1 MSKIPQEYL
10 SNYDFG
16 FSAVDEIP
24 QAQVEQQPNPWSSG
38 PQPIIDDIE
47 GIHDNIVRIEQKM
60 DAMMHVVNGLNQKL
74 SNLDDEFD
82 VVKSTTEQEI
92 KNKLVEVEKLT
103 MPLLVNLLKTADR
116 DYIHWPNREEKIQ
129 AQIDKLLLI
138 TRS

>member
-92 KNKLVEVEKLT
+92 KNKLVEVEKLM

-116 DYIHWPNREEKIQ
+116 HYIHWPNREEKIQ
-129 AQIDKLLLI
+129 AQIDKLLSI
-138 TRS
+138 TRN

>member
-1 MSKIPQEYL
+1 MNKIPQEYL

-60 DAMMHVVNGLNQKL
+60 DAMMQVVTGLNQKL

>member
-1 MSKIPQEYL
+1 MNQIPQEYL

-24 QAQVEQQPNPWSSG
+24 QSQVEQQPNPWSSG
-38 PQPIIDDIE
+38 PQPIIDDI
-47 GIHDNIVRIEQKM
+47 VRIEQKM
-60 DAMMHVVNGLNQKL
+60 DAMMHVVSGLNQKL

-92 KNKLVEVEKLT
+92 KNKLVEVEKLM
-103 MPLLVNLLKTADR
+103 MPLLVNLIKTADR
-116 DYIHWPNREEKIQ
+116 DYIFWPKREEKIQ
-129 AQIDKLLLI
+129 AQIDQLLSI

>member
-92 KNKLVEVEKLT
+92 KNKLVDVEKLI
-103 MPLLVNLLKTADR
+103 MPLLVNLIKTADR
-116 DYIHWPNREEKIQ
+116 DYIFWPKREEKIQ
-129 AQIDKLLLI
+129 AQIDQLLSI

>member
-1 MSKIPQEYL
+1 MNKIPQEYL

-16 FSAVDEIP
+16 FSAVDDIP
-24 QAQVEQQPNPWSSG
+24 QAQVEPQPNPWSTG

-47 GIHDNIVRIEQKM
+47 GINDNIVRIEQKM
-60 DAMMHVVNGLNQKL
+60 DTMMAVINGLNMKL

-92 KNKLVEVEKLT
+92 RGKLVEVEKLI
-103 MPLLVNLLKTADR
+103 MPLLVNLLKTADKE
-116 DYIHWPNREEKIQ
+116 YIRWPNRQEKIQ
-129 AQIDKLLLI
+129 IQIDKLLEI

>member
-1 MSKIPQEYL
+1 MNQIPQEYL

-24 QAQVEQQPNPWSSG
+24 QSQVEQQPNPWSSG
-38 PQPIIDDIE
+38 PQPIIDDI
-47 GIHDNIVRIEQKM
+47 VRIEQKM
-60 DAMMHVVNGLNQKL
+60 DAMMHVVSGLNQKL

-92 KNKLVEVEKLT
+92 KNKLVEVEKLM
-103 MPLLVNLLKTADR
+103 MPLLVNLIKTADR
-116 DYIHWPNREEKIQ
+116 DYIFWPKREEKIQ
-129 AQIDKLLLI
+129 TQIDQLLSI